1 MRLTINLATRGRP
14 EILSDTITKTLA
26 NIRSPDTRLL
36 VSCDHDDPESIEVA
50 DKLTDERV
58 IVSVKEREDSLGA
71 KYNRAL
77 TFAPADVYLAMV
89 DYAPHLTPG
98 FDKRICDAAALFPD
112 GIGVVYD
119 HMANLSFP
127 TINAVTHGLAE
138 RMGGMYPPWF
148 PYWFID
154 HWLDDIAKMIG
165 RIAAV
170 DLKVDTSKR
179 PGTMDRREPDFWCSL
194 FDAGTLVRRKCATD
208 IILSPD
214 FQEPTWRKNML
225 LSALHLHEER
235 SLILNQHVRQSN
247 LGDGPPADERYNRIK
262 ARAVELM
269 RSWCAGMETHLAEKK
284 QDRPFAQHH
293 PMEFM
298 WLLSKVRGAGSIL
311 EVGSGYGQSLKMLGN
326 VASPRAEIASI
337 DRSHRPQLES
347 VRKYLHDK
355 GREVFLWPD
364 SDCDELG
371 GTYDVV
377 FLNRDTARNDWDRY
391 GALGKLVAIHNI
403 NRPGHEAQK
412 LWAEIKSQGF
422 RTEEKVESQQGIGLV
437 FQDAA

>member
-1 MRLTINLATRGRP
+1 MKLTIALATRGRP

-26 NIRSPDTRLL
+26 NIRLPDTRLL
-36 VSCDHDDPESIEVA
+36 VCCDHDDPETIEA
-50 DKLTDERV
+50 AGKLTDERV
-58 IVSVKEREDSLGA
+58 TVSVKEREDSLGE

-77 TFAPADVYLAMV
+77 TIAPADVYLVMV
-89 DYAPHLTPG
+89 DYAPHMTPG

-138 RMGGMYPPWF
+138 RMGGIYPPYF
-148 PYWFID
+148 PYWFVD
-154 HWLDDIAKMIG
+154 HWLDDIAKMTG

-194 FDAGTLVRRKCATD
+194 FDAGTLVRRKIATD

-225 LSALHLHEER
+225 LSAIHLHEER
-235 SLILNQHVRQSN
+235 SLMLNNHVRQAK
-247 LGDGPPADERYNRIK
+247 LGDGPPADDRYNRIK
-262 ARAVELM
+262 ARAVEIM
-269 RSWCAGMETHLAEKK
+269 REWCGGMERHLAEKK
-284 QDRPFAQHH
+284 RDQPFADQH
-293 PMEFM
+293 PLEFM
-298 WLLSKVRGAGSIL
+298 WFLSKVKGAGSIL
-311 EVGSGYGQSLKMLGN
+311 EVGSHMGQSLKMLGN
-326 VASPRAEIASI
+326 VARDGARVHSI
-337 DRSHRPQLES
+337 DAEQRPQLGDAIT
-347 VRKYLHDK
+347 YLRSR
-355 GREVFLWPD
+355 GRDAWLVKPD
-364 SDCDELG
+364 IPWSADY
-371 GTYDVV
+371 YDAV
-377 FLNRDTARNDWDRY
+377 FLNRAEALADWQTY
-391 GALGKLVAIHNI
+391 GKLGRVVAIHNI

-412 LWAEIKSQGF
+412 LWSELKASGL
-422 RTEEKVESQQGIGLV
+422 RTEEKVESQMGIGLV